1 MNAVKDPPPEAKAEE
16 PRDLIDTSKMSSG
29 QLVDVIY
36 DVRLVD
42 IQSKRIVWRA
52 AVTFYRGGTIIPST
66 DRGAALAVDITN
78 KMKEDHIFRTC
89 EVIKAKS

>member
-1 MNAVKDPPPEAKAEE
+1 MILFFLVCDV
-16 PRDLIDTSKMSSG
+16 DG
-29 QLVDVIY
+29 QCC
-36 DVRLVD
+36 
-42 IQSKRIVWRA
+42 A